1 MKRKSP
7 SMLPSSSEP
16 IAMVPAPVPFLLVM
30 LDRRHAAHTAAMHKE
45 LDNLIMGFRP
55 LDFRGCFHMIRKFSG
70 LSEDEIL
77 TRSGAS
83 ARHIT
88 YLEARGAVNVE
99 IYYRLRDIA
108 HQCYLPMDI
117 EKWFDRE
124 ARIKESRRRPTRT
137 ETLGGE
143 RK

>member
-1 MKRKSP
+1 MKRKTPHPAKSI
-7 SMLPSSSEP
+7 SV
-16 IAMVPAPVPFLLVM
+16 VPPTAPLLVFAFS
-30 LDRRHAAHTAAMHKE
+30 RRHAIHVAAVHKE
-45 LDNLIMGFRP
+45 LDHLTIGFKP
-55 LDFRGCFHMIRKFSG
+55 LDFSGCLHMIRKFSG
-70 LSEDEIL
+70 LSEDAIL
-77 TRSGAS
+77 TRAGVS